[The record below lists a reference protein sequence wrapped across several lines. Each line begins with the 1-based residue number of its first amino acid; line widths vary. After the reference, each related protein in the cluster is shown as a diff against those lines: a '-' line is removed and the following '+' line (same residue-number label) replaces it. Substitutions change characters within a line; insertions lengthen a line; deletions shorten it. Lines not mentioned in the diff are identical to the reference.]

1 MESEAVPTAAN
12 PTRGP
17 ARWRRATVKRIS
29 AETPRAKT
37 ILLDVPDWPGHW
49 AGQYLDVRVA
59 AADGDRTERS
69 YSIAS
74 APEDPQLALMVE
86 RIEGGEVSRYL
97 TEELRVGDEV
107 EVRGP
112 AGDYFT
118 WRIEDRGPLL
128 LIARGSGVVSLMAM
142 LRHRAIRSSTAEA
155 CLLLSA
161 RSPQDVPYR
170 DELAT
175 LEASGGL
182 AVHYAFARDA
192 ASGWAELARCFG
204 AERHAAA
211 GRPLSRLPRI
221 FICGSAPF
229 IGAAVS
235 QLAEAGYEPSTIRA
249 QDIAPAGG

>member
-1 MESEAVPTAAN
+1 M
-12 PTRGP
+12 
-17 ARWRRATVKRIS
+17 RWRRATVKRVI

-37 ILLDVPDWPGHW
+37 ILLDVPDWPGHS

-59 AADGDRTERS
+59 DADGYRTERS

-74 APEDPQLALMVE
+74 APEDPQLALTVE
-86 RIEGGEVSRYL
+86 RIEGGEVSQYL

-112 AGDYFT
+112 AGDYFS
-118 WRIEDRGPLL
+118 WRIEDGRPLL
-128 LIARGSGVVSLMAM
+128 LIARGSGVVPLMAM
-142 LRHRAIRSSTAEA
+142 LRHRAVRSSAAEA

-182 AVHYAFARDA
+182 AVHYAFGRDA
-192 ASGWAELARCFG
+192 ASGWAELVRRLG
-204 AERHAAA
+204 AKRLAAA
-211 GRPLSRLPRI
+211 GRPPSGRPRV

-229 IGAAVS
+229 IGVAVS
-235 QLAEAGYEPSTIRA
+235 LLAESGYEPSTIRA